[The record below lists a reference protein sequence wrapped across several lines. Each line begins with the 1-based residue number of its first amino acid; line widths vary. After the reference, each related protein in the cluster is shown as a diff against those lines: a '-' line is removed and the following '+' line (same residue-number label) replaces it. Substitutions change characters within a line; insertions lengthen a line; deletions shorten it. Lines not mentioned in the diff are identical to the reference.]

1 MCIDNVKSRADP
13 LKSEPVSMMN
23 YDDKL
28 CKAVPLIQLLPAVCR
43 RSSDFTILRSTR
55 FTLKIKTSLFELN
68 TNHLTQQSFP

>member
-28 CKAVPLIQLLPAVCR
+28 CKAVPLIQLLPTVCR
-43 RSSDFTILRSTR
+43 RSSDFTILR

>member
-1 MCIDNVKSRADP
+1 
-13 LKSEPVSMMN
+13 MMN

-28 CKAVPLIQLLPAVCR
+28 CKAVPLIQLLPTVCR
-43 RSSDFTILRSTR
+43 HSSDFTILR